1 MTYTTLKL
9 KHDPRGDVDAFTAR
23 RKQYS
28 SLFRILY
35 NKLVDNPS
43 LKYDDAVKIV
53 STYNNLELNDSYL
66 RNAAFQDAKAEYD
79 SDIKKD
85 NKGHKVIFGGKDNF
99 IARRK
104 NLITKE
110 EYKESR
116 LRPLYVIG
124 EANKGGNGRFKIRN
138 RRYIDYYENGEVLFS
153 FRIKDKRSRML
164 AILKKKQDNKE
175 LAITY
180 KADSEYI
187 YISFEEQL
195 DLDLNRLVIPNRYM
209 AIDLNPEYIGIVIF
223 DVINGKRKLVA
234 SDNFDMSEIIKRHID
249 SKSASDS
256 EESKYWNNKRKY
268 ELKEVNKRIFNMACH
283 FGCSY
288 IVIEKLH
295 FKNSKGRKCTVQW
308 NKRLTIEYLMSRC
321 YVKGFTKLLQVNPAF
336 TSIIGNIICKHYIP
350 DMCRSAYEIGYR
362 GVKGIQNGN
371 FNDEGVDN
379 TNYPHSLD
387 EIKLFII
394 KSLEESGNKDKIEEV
409 NKFTEY
415 KEASRFLY
423 GNKIKFRTSIEDCR
437 NNETVKVFKNEKSLV
452 KERSYHV
459 RRCKKTVVWFE
470 VYFGRIILGQVKMP

>member
-1 MTYTTLKL
+1 MTYTTLKF
-9 KHDPRGDVDAFTAR
+9 KHDPIGDVDAFTAR

-28 SLFRILY
+28 SLFRIIY

-43 LKYDDAVKIV
+43 LKYDDVVKIV
-53 STYNNLELNDSYL
+53 STHNNLELNDSYL
-66 RNAAFQDAKAEYD
+66 RDAAFQDAKAEYD
-79 SDIKKD
+79 SDTKKD
-85 NKGHKVIFGGKDNF
+85 NKGHKVIFGGEDNF

-124 EANKGGNGRFKIRN
+124 AANKGGNGRFKIRN

-209 AIDLNPEYIGIVIF
+209 AIDLNPEHIGIVIF
-223 DVINGKRKLVA
+223 DVVNGKRTPPIA
-234 SDNFDMSEIIKRHID
+234 SKVFDMSEIIKRHID

-336 TSIIGNIICKHYIP
+336 TSIIGNIICKHYMP
-350 DMCRSAYEIGYR
+350 DICRSAYEIGYR

-371 FNDEGVDN
+371 FNDDGVDY
-379 TNYPHSLD
+379 TNYLHSLD
-387 EIKLFII
+387 TIKLFII

-409 NKFTEY
+409 NKFTDY
-415 KEASRFLY
+415 KKTSRFLY

-459 RRCKKTVVWFE
+459 RRCKKTVV
-470 VYFGRIILGQVKMP
+470 

>member
-35 NKLVDNPS
+35 NKLVDDPS
-43 LKYDDAVKIV
+43 LKYDDVVKIV
-53 STYNNLELNDSYL
+53 STHNNLELNDSYL

-79 SDIKKD
+79 SDTKKD

-104 NLITKE
+104 KLITKE

-138 RRYIDYYENGEVLFS
+138 RRYIDYYENGKVLFS

-187 YISFEEQL
+187 YISFEEEQE
-195 DLDLNRLVIPNRYM
+195 LDLNSSVIPSRYM

-223 DVINGKRKLVA
+223 DVINGKRTPPIA
-234 SDNFDMSEIIKRHID
+234 SKVFDMSEIIKRHID

-288 IVIEKLH
+288 IVIENLH

-336 TSIIGNIICKHYIP
+336 TSIIGNIICKHYMP

-371 FNDEGVDN
+371 FNDEGVDH

-409 NKFTEY
+409 NNFTEY

-437 NNETVKVFKNEKSLV
+437 NNETVKIFKNKKSLV
-452 KERSYHV
+452 KELSYHV
-459 RRCKKTVVWFE
+459 RRCKKTVV
-470 VYFGRIILGQVKMP
+470 

>member
-43 LKYDDAVKIV
+43 LKYDDAVKTV

-79 SDIKKD
+79 SDTKKD
-85 NKGHKVIFGGKDNF
+85 NKGHKVIFGGNDNF

-138 RRYIDYYENGEVLFS
+138 RRYIDYYEKGKVLFS

-209 AIDLNPEYIGIVIF
+209 AIDLNPEHIGIVIF
-223 DVINGKRKLVA
+223 DVINGKRTPPIA
-234 SDNFDMSEIIKRHID
+234 SKVFDMSEIIKRHID
-249 SKSASDS
+249 SKSATDS

-371 FNDEGVDN
+371 FNDEGVDH

-409 NKFTEY
+409 NKFTDY

-452 KERSYHV
+452 KELSYHV
-459 RRCKKTVVWFE
+459 RRCKKTVV
-470 VYFGRIILGQVKMP
+470 

>member
-1 MTYTTLKL
+1 MTYTTLKF

-28 SLFRILY
+28 SLFRIIY
-35 NKLVDNPS
+35 NKLVDDPS
-43 LKYDDAVKIV
+43 LKYDDVVKIV
-53 STYNNLELNDSYL
+53 STHNNLELNDSYL

-79 SDIKKD
+79 SDTKKD
-85 NKGHKVIFGGKDNF
+85 NKGHKVIFGGEDNF

-124 EANKGGNGRFKIRN
+124 QANKGGNGRFKIRN

-209 AIDLNPEYIGIVIF
+209 AIDLNPEHIGIVIF
-223 DVINGKRKLVA
+223 DVVNGKRTPPIA
-234 SDNFDMSEIIKRHID
+234 SKVFDMSEIIKRHID

-308 NKRLTIEYLMSRC
+308 NKRLTIKYLMSRC

-336 TSIIGNIICKHYIP
+336 TSIIGNIICKHYMP

-371 FNDEGVDN
+371 FNDDGVDY
-379 TNYPHSLD
+379 TNYLHSLD
-387 EIKLFII
+387 TIKLFII

-409 NKFTEY
+409 NKFTDY
-415 KEASRFLY
+415 KKTSRFLY

-437 NNETVKVFKNEKSLV
+437 NNETVKVFKNKKSLV

-459 RRCKKTVVWFE
+459 RRCKKTVV
-470 VYFGRIILGQVKMP
+470 